1 MKKYLLSLGVLI
13 SAALSLTSC
22 LGSGSG
28 EQKYTFSYGPSDCFN
43 RVVDNEAG
51 TTYIGLN
58 PAYNIVFN
66 MTSAQADIDISNLKF
81 SSSNSGITLRLPS
94 LPLKQDPQDAFYTAS
109 GMYLTPVGQ
118 TSSFVFD
125 SFNLRAYPFRS
136 IPAYII
142 NYTVNSRYD
151 VTVYPTLPTYVGAVS
166 ATNLQ
171 PEEGKN
177 PVFNLN
183 PDGEAYYQLL
193 INPENMTAMFHV
205 ANAKFADGMS
215 RYSFATKG
223 LKVELTSEGYRVA
236 TEAGKEYNIYSPQ
249 SVSSDTATPIPG
261 CTISDLRINAVLST
275 GASISFTCDLG
286 DMGKYS
292 VNAILRYLIYNTE
305 ETDKQ

>member
-13 SAALSLTSC
+13 SATLSLTSC

-58 PAYNIVFN
+58 PTYNIVFN

-125 SFNLRAYPFRS
+125 VFNFRAFPFRVV
-136 IPAYII
+136 PAYII
-142 NYTVNSRYD
+142 NYTVNDRYD
-151 VTVYPTLPTYVGAVS
+151 VTVYPTLPTYVGSVS
-166 ATNLQ
+166 ATNLE
-171 PEEGKN
+171 PEDGKD
-177 PVFNLN
+177 PSFNLT
-183 PDGEAYYQLL
+183 PDTEAYYQLL
-193 INPENMTAMFHV
+193 INPENMTAMLNV
-205 ANAKFADGMS
+205 ANAKFADGMA
-215 RYSFATKG
+215 RYNFATKG
-223 LKVELTSEGYRVA
+223 LKVELTSDGYTVA
-236 TEAGKEYNIYSPQ
+236 TEPGEEYNIYSPQ
-249 SVSSDTATPIPG
+249 SVSSETATPIPD
-261 CTISDLRINAVLST
+261 CSISDIRVNAVLST
-275 GASISFTCDLG
+275 GASISFNCDLG

-292 VNAILRYLIYNTE
+292 VRAVLRYLIYNTE

>member
-1 MKKYLLSLGVLI
+1 
-13 SAALSLTSC
+13 
-22 LGSGSG
+22 SG
-28 EQKYTFSYGPSDCFN
+28 EEKYTFSSGPWDCFN

-125 SFNLRAYPFRS
+125 SFNFRGYPFRS

-151 VTVYPTLPTYVGAVS
+151 VTVYPTLPTYVGSVS
-166 ATNLQ
+166 ATNLE

-236 TEAGKEYNIYSPQ
+236 PEAGKEYNIYSPQ

-261 CTISDLRINAVLST
+261 CTISDLRVNAVLST

>member
-22 LGSGSG
+22 LGSGNG

-125 SFNLRAYPFRS
+125 SFNFRGYPFRS

-151 VTVYPTLPTYVGAVS
+151 VTVYPTLPTYVGSVS
-166 ATNLQ
+166 ATNLE

-193 INPENMTAMFHV
+193 INPESMTAMFHV
-205 ANAKFADGMS
+205 SNAKYADGMS

-261 CTISDLRINAVLST
+261 CTISDLRVNAVLST

-292 VNAILRYLIYNTE
+292 VNTTLRYLPYNTE
-305 ETDKQ
+305 NTDKQ